1 MILKRYGNS
10 YHSVEP
16 NFNSAAMTEVGFRR
30 DGEFSVSV
38 EDFEAGY
45 ERISESDLVAQAS
58 GSVQS
63 KAEDEVLAN
72 LEGSLMAAAQGIE
85 PGQILVV
92 LNGRDDQP
100 KTRERRQS
108 VVVDGESRY
117 QFRWSVD
124 PPLRVAVFRQR

>member
-1 MILKRYGNS
+1 MILKQYGSS
-10 YHSVEP
+10 YQSVEP

-30 DGEFSVSV
+30 DREFSVSL

-45 ERISESDLVAQAS
+45 EPISESDLAAQAS

-63 KAEDEVLAN
+63 EVENEVLAN
-72 LEGSLMAAAQGIE
+72 LEAALMAAAQGLDSD
-85 PGQILVV
+85 QVLVV

-108 VVVDGESRY
+108 VVVDGENRY
-117 QFRWSVD
+117 HFHWSVD